1 MFSNRKIAPYIFAFL
16 AFCVVSSKHII
27 IYNEEILVALSFL
40 FFVIF
45 VSYYFGNNIKE
56 SLDERS
62 TAIQSELQNFL
73 TLKKDCLN
81 QLFKE
86 HKKTSLSKQI
96 LQNLTNFTNLQ
107 LKNKT
112 AGSEKA
118 LKTIFS
124 QQINHKLK
132 NLSNLNLNLKSQLQQ
147 VISDQLLT
155 AVLVK
160 TNKLKNSNKASAV
173 KPQLNFTS
181 VQQVIKKLIK

>member
-1 MFSNRKIAPYIFAFL
+1 MFNNKKITPYIFVFL

-62 TAIQSELQNFL
+62 SAIQSELQNFL

-81 QLFKE
+81 ELLKE
-86 HKKTSLSKQI
+86 YKKASLSKQI
-96 LQNLTNFTNLQ
+96 LQNLTNFTKLQ
-107 LKNKT
+107 LKNKSKN
-112 AGSEKA
+112 SEKA

-124 QQINHKLK
+124 QQTSHKLRS
-132 NLSNLNLNLKSQLQQ
+132 LSYANFNLKSKLQQ
-147 VISDQLLT
+147 IISDQLLT

-160 TNKLKNSNKASAV
+160 SKKLKTKNNTQNK
-173 KPQLNFTS
+173 PELNFTFLKQG
-181 VQQVIKKLIK
+181 VQTLAK

>member
-1 MFSNRKIAPYIFAFL
+1 MFNNNKLTPYIFAFL

-45 VSYYFGNNIKE
+45 VFYYFGNNVKE

-62 TAIQSELQNFL
+62 KAIQSELQNFL

-81 QLFKE
+81 ELLKQY
-86 HKKTSLSKQI
+86 KKAFLSKQI
-96 LQNLTNFTNLQ
+96 LENLNNFTKLQ
-107 LKNKT
+107 LKSKSI
-112 AGSEKA
+112 GSEKA

-132 NLSNLNLNLKSQLQQ
+132 NVSYSNLNLKNKLQEI
-147 VISDQLLT
+147 ISDQLLT

-160 TNKLKNSNKASAV
+160 NTKINSKNNTKNKS
-173 KPQLNFTS
+173 QLNFSFLKQGIQTLF
-181 VQQVIKKLIK
+181 K

>member
-1 MFSNRKIAPYIFAFL
+1 MFTNKKIAPYIFAFL

-62 TAIQSELQNFL
+62 TVIQSELQNFL
-73 TLKKDCLN
+73 TLKKNCLN
-81 QLFKE
+81 ELFKE
-86 HKKTSLSKQI
+86 YKKASFSKQI
-96 LQNLTNFTNLQ
+96 LQNLTNFTKLQ
-107 LKNKT
+107 LKNKSKN
-112 AGSEKA
+112 SEKA

-124 QQINHKLK
+124 QQTNHKLR
-132 NLSNLNLNLKSQLQQ
+132 NLSYANFNLKTKLQRI
-147 VISDQLLT
+147 ISDELLT

-160 TNKLKNSNKASAV
+160 SKKLKTKNNTQNK
-173 KPQLNFTS
+173 PELNFN
-181 VQQVIKKLIK
+181 VLKQGIQALAK